1 MGGDRYMEV
10 VTMYKVG
17 KYLFKSKK
25 LAEKVEDII
34 EAYPDIEF
42 SIEKS
47 TRNKESLRLWFN
59 DFSLDGTSFIDI
71 DTNDVTVNLISS
83 NLELSKEYF
92 DYLDRLGIEHSEYK
106 SIHTFK
112 CSKPLSLKEKFSILL
127 DFSKKEYW
135 GA

>member
-1 MGGDRYMEV
+1 MEV

-17 KYLFKSKK
+17 KYLFKNKK

-106 SIHTFK
+106 SIHKFK

-135 GA
+135 GHRK

>member
-1 MGGDRYMEV
+1 MEV

-17 KYLFKSKK
+17 KYLFKNKK

-83 NLELSKEYF
+83 NLELTKEYF
-92 DYLDRLGIEHSEYK
+92 DYLDSLGIEHSEYK
-106 SIHTFK
+106 SIHKFK

>member
-1 MGGDRYMEV
+1 MEV

-17 KYLFKSKK
+17 KYLFKNKK

-47 TRNKESLRLWFN
+47 TRNKESLRLLFN

-106 SIHTFK
+106 SIHKFK

-135 GA
+135 GN

>member
-1 MGGDRYMEV
+1 MEV

-17 KYLFKSKK
+17 KYLFKNKK

-83 NLELSKEYF
+83 NLELSNEYF

-106 SIHTFK
+106 SIHKFK

-135 GA
+135 GN

>member
-1 MGGDRYMEV
+1 MEV

-17 KYLFKSKK
+17 KYLFKNKK

-106 SIHTFK
+106 SIHKFK

-135 GA
+135 GN

>member
-1 MGGDRYMEV
+1 MEV

-17 KYLFKSKK
+17 KYLFKNKK

-106 SIHTFK
+106 SIHKFK

>member
-1 MGGDRYMEV
+1 
-10 VTMYKVG
+10 MYKVG
-17 KYLFKSKK
+17 KYLFKNKK

-106 SIHTFK
+106 SIHKFK

>member
-1 MGGDRYMEV
+1 MEV

-17 KYLFKSKK
+17 KYLFKNKK

-92 DYLDRLGIEHSEYK
+92 DYLDSLGIEHSEYK
-106 SIHTFK
+106 SIHKFK
-112 CSKPLSLKEKFSILL
+112 CSKPLSLKEKFSILIK
-127 DFSKKEYW
+127 FARNEHW
-135 GA
+135 GN

>member
-1 MGGDRYMEV
+1 MEV

-17 KYLFKSKK
+17 KYLFKNKK

-34 EAYPDIEF
+34 EAYSDIEF

-106 SIHTFK
+106 SIHKFK